1 MATWIDFIRTN
12 KGLALDAKLISRTLP
27 LTITKA
33 MSGEGRVSP
42 LLLREQTELA
52 LPKQILSLG
61 EKQQTDDYAAI
72 MLPVK
77 LSNEGIDLKYSMYQI
92 GVFADDPDEGEI
104 LYMICQTS
112 TEEGEE
118 VPSEKEQPAFSIQ
131 WNLKIKVSDTDDVVV
146 QVADVGMITQDEA
159 DKRYPV
165 LDAQGNVPEEKLP
178 EIAKLAL
185 GETAQ
190 TAYRGDRGKAAYDH
204 SVKTSGNP
212 HGVTKID
219 VGLGSVDNTSDA
231 NKPVS
236 TAMQT
241 ALDKKVDK
249 AAGKGLSS
257 NDFTVAYKAKLD
269 NAPEDINS
277 VLTLSEGNK
286 TRYGAGTF
294 DQAFNKAVQILTATV
309 PASGWS
315 STPTLAGWYENRV
328 TVAGMQA
335 VYNPLLDLVITNA
348 TLAEDERAAF
358 GLIMEAETFDGY
370 VIFRA
375 LDKPDISFNVRFV
388 GV

>member
-1 MATWIDFIRTN
+1 MENTKNYNLNKPSPEDFYDIEDFNRN
-12 KGLALDAKLISRTLP
+12 ADLLD
-27 LTITKA
+27 
-33 MSGEGRVSP
+33 
-42 LLLREQTELA
+42 TELKKHA
-52 LPKQILSLG
+52 DSLIKKADLVNGKVPEGQLPS
-61 EKQQTDDYAAI
+61 YASAVSEHASKGAFPAVGKANTI
-72 MLPVK
+72 YIAK
-77 LSNEGIDLKYSMYQI
+77 DTGICYRWGGTQYVVI
-92 GVFADDPDEGEI
+92 
-104 LYMICQTS
+104 
-112 TEEGEE
+112 
-118 VPSEKEQPAFSIQ
+118 
-131 WNLKIKVSDTDDVVV
+131 SDT
-146 QVADVGMITQDEA
+146 I
-159 DKRYPV
+159 
-165 LDAQGNVPEEKLP
+165 
-178 EIAKLAL
+178 AL

-328 TVAGMQA
+328 NVAGMKS

-348 TLAEDERAAF
+348 TLAEDERSAF

-375 LDKPDISFNVRFV
+375 LDRPDISFNVRFV

>member
-1 MATWIDFIRTN
+1 MENTKNYNLNKPSPEDFYDIEDFNRN
-12 KGLALDAKLISRTLP
+12 ADLLD
-27 LTITKA
+27 
-33 MSGEGRVSP
+33 
-42 LLLREQTELA
+42 TELKKHA
-52 LPKQILSLG
+52 DSLAAKADLVDGKVPEGQLPSYVSAVSEHASKSAFPGVGKANIIYIA
-61 EKQQTDDYAAI
+61 TDT
-72 MLPVK
+72 
-77 LSNEGIDLKYSMYQI
+77 GICYRWGGTQYVVI
-92 GVFADDPDEGEI
+92 
-104 LYMICQTS
+104 
-112 TEEGEE
+112 
-118 VPSEKEQPAFSIQ
+118 
-131 WNLKIKVSDTDDVVV
+131 SDT
-146 QVADVGMITQDEA
+146 I
-159 DKRYPV
+159 
-165 LDAQGNVPEEKLP
+165 
-178 EIAKLAL
+178 AL

-204 SVKTSGNP
+204 SIKTSGNP
-212 HGVTKID
+212 HRVTKID

-236 TAMQT
+236 TAVQT

-249 AAGKGLSS
+249 ADGKGLSS
-257 NDFTVAYKAKLD
+257 NDFTAAYKAKLD

-309 PASGWS
+309 SASGWS

-328 TVAGMQA
+328 NVAGMKA

-348 TLAEDERAAF
+348 TLAEDERSAF